1 MSVAVRLLVAAGTL
15 AAGSWLGLGRPSA
28 EQLRARLEATS
39 TTTTTS
45 APASSASAKPEEKSV
60 EFGPLPQQ
68 RDASSYP
75 SISQWPAL
83 NEERSVQK
91 AWMVAE
97 GPQRTARRLVTLT
110 FDDGPFLETTPVVLK
125 LLARHKIHATFF
137 VLGQYLDGDLP
148 RDRAT
153 RRLLVRI
160 EKEGHLIGN
169 HTHDHLNLSNITH
182 NQALDQ
188 IDRGA
193 ASIERATGKKTMLF
207 RPPFGELDEFGR
219 QAIKDRGL
227 DIMLW
232 SVDAS
237 DMTRTDS
244 HQMFKELSQQ
254 LEYKEG
260 GVVILHDIRFTSI
273 AALRELLG
281 WLDEHKW
288 NPKEPT
294 KPGYDVVDLPTYLR
308 AVKDAPLAYENR
320 DDLIKARDAAHA
332 KHHHGPGD
340 G

>member
-1 MSVAVRLLVAAGTL
+1 MSVGVRLLVAASTL
-15 AAGSWLGLGRPSA
+15 AAGSWLGLGRPTA
-28 EQLRARLEATS
+28 DQLRARFEPWKQSMQA
-39 TTTTTS
+39 
-45 APASSASAKPEEKSV
+45 APTPPPAPKPEEKSV

-68 RDASSYP
+68 RDPSSVP
-75 SISQWPAL
+75 SITQWPSL

-125 LLARHKIHATFF
+125 LLARYKLHATFF
-137 VLGQYLDGDLP
+137 VLGTYLDGDLP

-160 EKEGHLIGN
+160 ANEGHLIGN
-169 HTHDHLNLSNITH
+169 HTHDHLNLSNVTH

-193 ASIERATGKKTMLF
+193 LSIERATGKKPILF
-207 RPPFGELDEFGR
+207 RPPFGELDEFG
-219 QAIKDRGL
+219 QAALKERGADVL
-227 DIMLW
+227 LW

-237 DMTRTDS
+237 DMTRTDA
-244 HQMFKELSQQ
+244 HGIFKDLSTQ

-260 GVVILHDIRFTSI
+260 GIVILHDIRFTSI
-273 AALRELLG
+273 AALRELLA
-281 WLDEHKW
+281 WLSDHKW
-288 NPKEPT
+288 NPKEPN

-308 AVKDAPLAYENR
+308 AVKDAPLPYETR
-320 DDLIKARDAAHA
+320 DDLVRARDLAHS